1 MLILTWNLFHG
12 RAVPPAGRQ
21 LLDEFSAALAGWAW
35 DVALLQEVPPWWPP
49 ALAAAAGAEQRTAL
63 TSRNTGLPLR
73 RWIAERRPDLI
84 KSNGGGANAIMVRE
98 PLRIAEHRAL
108 ALRRRPERRVA
119 HGVRLADGPWVVNL
133 HAQVHSE
140 QRAQADIAKA
150 LAGFND
156 ARSLILGGDLNVRAP
171 GVPLSALGG
180 HGVDHVLARGWA
192 PAAPARV
199 LEHGAL
205 SDHAPLLVDGCPI
218 VNRESR
224 ARG

>member
-1 MLILTWNLFHG
+1 MRVLTWNLFHG
-12 RAVPPAGRQ
+12 RSVPGSRRSLQ
-21 LLDEFSAALAGWAW
+21 DEFTDKIAGWDW
-35 DVALLQEVPPWWPP
+35 DVALLQEVPPWWPQP
-49 ALAAAAGAEQRTAL
+49 LARACAADARAVL
-63 TSRNTGLPLR
+63 TSRNFGLAAR
-73 RWIAERRPDLI
+73 RWVAERRPDLI

-156 ARSLILGGDLNVRAP
+156 ARSLILGG
-171 GVPLSALGG
+171 
-180 HGVDHVLARGWA
+180 
-192 PAAPARV
+192 
-199 LEHGAL
+199 
-205 SDHAPLLVDGCPI
+205 
-218 VNRESR
+218 
-224 ARG
+224 